1 MVQGGITNIMQ
12 NYNTQGSIWRK
23 WDLHIHS
30 NASDGKG
37 TPEQIIDKAKE
48 KGIDVIALT
57 DHHTTKNIDEIK
69 KIGKEKDI
77 VVISGI
83 EFRTEYGAKSVHM
96 IGLFPDVSPNGIELN
111 SKNLYELVLNKLGL
125 SEAVIIAKGKE
136 ENSELENIKAFK
148 EGIFKLEVDFKKA
161 ADIIHELGGIVTVH
175 AGNKTNGL
183 DKEVKHIGPGKTNVK
198 TLEESLGTLKEDLL
212 KNYVDICEVNKENDS
227 VEFYLN
233 KYFRPSIVASDAH
246 NVADVGSKFVWIKA
260 EPNFEGLKQIIY
272 EPKDRVKIQD
282 SMPESKN
289 PYQIISLIKIKHKD
303 FGEQTL
309 PINPNLNCIIGGRSS
324 GKSILLGCIAKS
336 VNDNKEVK
344 KNNPEYD
351 KYIDELI
358 NNVDLEWLDN
368 QDNENRKVEYFP
380 QSYIN
385 GMASNSKEI
394 NKLIEEILKNNE
406 EKRCALDEYNSNL
419 YDINLEII
427 TSIKEVYK
435 CKEQIKSIQEDLLDI
450 GNKSGIQ
457 EQITILQEEIEQIQ
471 NNIDSQITEE
481 DIKKYKDYQIELKE
495 LDVNK
500 ERSIENIG
508 KLEQLKDFKII
519 NDIDIELINELDDL
533 KENIL
538 KEYYN
543 LKEIFISNWEE
554 KLKQFLQ
561 GEKDNIDEKNKK
573 IEEIL
578 KESIYIKCNDY
589 YGKNEAY
596 KEIENKLKKEKEKMD
611 KILKLEEL
619 QTKKEEKI
627 ENLKSDIIELQKEYE
642 KQSIILVEKMI
653 LEKDDVKIIPKVE
666 FNKNKFIEIIESRFN
681 KRTGAVNEL
690 LEYIYTDFEEFI
702 DKLMEIFN
710 DLLDEKYT
718 LKSSY
723 EYKDVILDIISG
735 MYLNIKYDIEYQG
748 DTLSSMSEGKKA
760 FVILRI
766 LLDFNE
772 NKCPILIDQPEDD
785 LDNRAIYTELVS
797 YIKQKKKE
805 RQIILVTHNP
815 NIVVS
820 ADAEEVIVANQ
831 NGVNSK
837 NQDNIKFEY
846 LTGALENSFIDNNRD
861 EILSRQGIREHVCE
875 ILEGGLDAFK
885 HREAKYN
892 LKQ

>member
-1 MVQGGITNIMQ
+1 MQ

-358 NNVDLEWLDN
+358 NNVELEWLDN

-690 LEYIYTDFEEFI
+690 LEYIYTNFEEFI

>member
-1 MVQGGITNIMQ
+1 MQ

-48 KGIDVIALT
+48 KGINVIALT

-125 SEAVIIAKGKE
+125 SEAIIIAKGKE
-136 ENSELENIKAFK
+136 ENSELDNEKAFK
-148 EGIFKLEVDFKKA
+148 KGMFKIEVDFKEA

-183 DKEVKHIGPGKTNVK
+183 DKEVKHIGSGKTNVK

-227 VEFYLN
+227 VDFYLN

-246 NVADVGSKFVWIKA
+246 NVGDIGSKFVWIKA

-272 EPKDRVKIQD
+272 EPEDRVKIQD

-289 PYQIISLIKIKHKD
+289 PYQVISLIKIKHKD

-324 GKSILLGCIAKS
+324 GKSILLGCIAKL

-358 NNVDLEWLDN
+358 NNVELEWLDN
-368 QDNENRKVEYFP
+368 QDNDNRKVEYFP

-385 GMASNSKEI
+385 GMASDSKEI
-394 NKLIEEILKNNE
+394 NKLIEDILKNNE
-406 EKRCALDEYNSNL
+406 EKKRALDEYNSNL
-419 YDINLEII
+419 YDINLDII
-427 TSIKEVYK
+427 TLIKEVYK
-435 CKEQIKSIQEDLLDI
+435 CKEQIKSIKEDLLDI
-450 GNKSGIQ
+450 GNKYGIQ

-500 ERSIENIG
+500 ERYMENIR
-508 KLEQLKDFKII
+508 KIEKLKDFKII

-543 LKEIFISNWEE
+543 LKEIFISNWDE

-611 KILKLEEL
+611 KILKLEAL
-619 QTKKEEKI
+619 QTIKEEKI
-627 ENLKSDIIELQKEYE
+627 EDLKNNIIELQKEYE
-642 KQSIILVEKMI
+642 KQSIILAEKMI

-690 LEYIYTDFEEFI
+690 LEYIYTNFEEFI

-710 DLLDEKYT
+710 DLLNEKYT

-735 MYLNIKYDIEYQG
+735 MYLNIRYDIEYQG

-846 LTGALENSFIDNNRD
+846 LTGALENSFIDNKKD

-892 LKQ
+892 LKK

>member
-1 MVQGGITNIMQ
+1 MQ

-772 NKCPILIDQPEDD
+772 NKCPILIDQQEDD

>member
-1 MVQGGITNIMQ
+1 MQ

-358 NNVDLEWLDN
+358 N
-368 QDNENRKVEYFP
+368 Y
-380 QSYIN
+380 
-385 GMASNSKEI
+385 M
-394 NKLIEEILKNNE
+394 
-406 EKRCALDEYNSNL
+406 
-419 YDINLEII
+419 
-427 TSIKEVYK
+427 
-435 CKEQIKSIQEDLLDI
+435 
-450 GNKSGIQ
+450 
-457 EQITILQEEIEQIQ
+457 
-471 NNIDSQITEE
+471 
-481 DIKKYKDYQIELKE
+481 EL
-495 LDVNK
+495 
-500 ERSIENIG
+500 
-508 KLEQLKDFKII
+508 
-519 NDIDIELINELDDL
+519 
-533 KENIL
+533 
-538 KEYYN
+538 
-543 LKEIFISNWEE
+543 
-554 KLKQFLQ
+554 
-561 GEKDNIDEKNKK
+561 
-573 IEEIL
+573 
-578 KESIYIKCNDY
+578 
-589 YGKNEAY
+589 
-596 KEIENKLKKEKEKMD
+596 
-611 KILKLEEL
+611 
-619 QTKKEEKI
+619 
-627 ENLKSDIIELQKEYE
+627 
-642 KQSIILVEKMI
+642 
-653 LEKDDVKIIPKVE
+653 
-666 FNKNKFIEIIESRFN
+666 
-681 KRTGAVNEL
+681 
-690 LEYIYTDFEEFI
+690 
-702 DKLMEIFN
+702 
-710 DLLDEKYT
+710 
-718 LKSSY
+718 
-723 EYKDVILDIISG
+723 
-735 MYLNIKYDIEYQG
+735 
-748 DTLSSMSEGKKA
+748 A
-760 FVILRI
+760 F
-766 LLDFNE
+766 
-772 NKCPILIDQPEDD
+772 
-785 LDNRAIYTELVS
+785 
-797 YIKQKKKE
+797 
-805 RQIILVTHNP
+805 
-815 NIVVS
+815 
-820 ADAEEVIVANQ
+820 
-831 NGVNSK
+831 
-837 NQDNIKFEY
+837 
-846 LTGALENSFIDNNRD
+846 
-861 EILSRQGIREHVCE
+861 
-875 ILEGGLDAFK
+875 
-885 HREAKYN
+885 
-892 LKQ
+892 

>member
-1 MVQGGITNIMQ
+1 MQ

-48 KGIDVIALT
+48 KGISVIALT

-69 KIGKEKDI
+69 RIGKEKDI
-77 VVISGI
+77 AVISGI
-83 EFRTEYGAKSVHM
+83 EFRTEYGSRSVHM
-96 IGLFPDVSPNGIELN
+96 IGLFPDVSPEGIELN

-125 SEAVIIAKGKE
+125 SEAIIIAKGKE
-136 ENSELENIKAFK
+136 ENHEIDDVKAFK
-148 EGIFKLEVDFKKA
+148 KGMFKLEVNFKEA
-161 ADIIHELGGIVTVH
+161 ADIIRGLGGIVTVH

-183 DKEVKHIGPGKTNVK
+183 DEEVKHQGPGKTNVK
-198 TLEESLGTLKEDLL
+198 TLEDSLGTLKEDLL
-212 KNYVDICEVNKENDS
+212 KNYVDICEVKKENDS
-227 VEFYLN
+227 VDFYLD

-246 NVADVGSKFVWIKA
+246 RVEDVGSKFVWIKA
-260 EPNFEGLKQIIY
+260 DPNFEGLKQIIY

-289 PYQIISLIKIKHKD
+289 SYQVISSIKIKHKD
-303 FGEQTL
+303 FGEQML
-309 PINPNLNCIIGGRSS
+309 PLNPNLNCIIGGRSS

-336 VNDNKEVK
+336 VNNNKQVK

-351 KYIDELI
+351 KYINELI
-358 NNVDLEWLDN
+358 NNVELVWLDKQN
-368 QDNENRKVEYFP
+368 TDNRKVEYFP

-394 NKLIEEILKNNE
+394 NKLIEDILKNDY
-406 EKRCALDEYNSNL
+406 EKKCALNEYNNNL
-419 YDINLEII
+419 HDINLEII
-427 TSIKEVYK
+427 KLINEIYK
-435 CKEQIKSIQEDLLDI
+435 CEEQIKNIQDESLNI

-457 EQITILQEEIEQIQ
+457 EQINILQEKLEKIQ
-471 NNIDSQITEE
+471 NDKDSKITEE
-481 DIKKYKDYQIELKE
+481 DIKIYKDYQIQLKE
-495 LDVNK
+495 LNVDIEKSLKKIKTLNK
-500 ERSIENIG
+500 
-508 KLEQLKDFKII
+508 LKDFKIV
-519 NDIDIELINELDDL
+519 NDIDIELIDELDEL

-538 KEYYN
+538 KEYN
-543 LKEIFISNWEE
+543 ELIEIFKNNWYEKIELFSKEE
-554 KLKQFLQ
+554 
-561 GEKDNIDEKNKK
+561 NKK
-573 IEEIL
+573 INENNKRIEGIL
-578 KESIYIKCNDY
+578 KDSIYIKCNDY
-589 YGKNEAY
+589 YGKNEVY
-596 KEIENKLKKEKEKMD
+596 KQIESQYKVEKEKMD
-611 KILKLEEL
+611 KISELE
-619 QTKKEEKI
+619 TSKIIKEEKI
-627 ENLKSDIIELQKEYE
+627 KNFKENIINLQQKYE
-642 KQSIILVEKMI
+642 EQSKILVQKMI
-653 LEKDDVKIIPKVE
+653 LEKEDVKIIPKIE

-681 KRTGAVNEL
+681 KRGSAVNEL
-690 LEYIYTDFEEFI
+690 LDYTYTNFEEFVG
-702 DKLMEIFN
+702 KLMEIFN
-710 DLLDEKYT
+710 NLLDKKYV

-723 EYKDVILDIISG
+723 DYKDVILDIMSE
-735 MYLNIKYDIEYQG
+735 MYLDIRYDIEYQG

-831 NGVNSK
+831 NGINNK
-837 NQDNIKFEY
+837 NKDDVKFAY
-846 LTGALENSFIDNNRD
+846 VTGSLENSFVDNEKN
-861 EILSRQGIREHVCE
+861 EILLKQGIREHVCE
-875 ILEGGLDAFK
+875 ILEGGLEAFK

-892 LKQ
+892 LKN

>member
-1 MVQGGITNIMQ
+1 MQ

>member
-1 MVQGGITNIMQ
+1 MQ

-358 NNVDLEWLDN
+358 NNVELEWLDN

-690 LEYIYTDFEEFI
+690 LEYIYTNFEEFI

-846 LTGALENSFIDNNRD
+846 LTGALENSFIDNKKD

-892 LKQ
+892 LKK